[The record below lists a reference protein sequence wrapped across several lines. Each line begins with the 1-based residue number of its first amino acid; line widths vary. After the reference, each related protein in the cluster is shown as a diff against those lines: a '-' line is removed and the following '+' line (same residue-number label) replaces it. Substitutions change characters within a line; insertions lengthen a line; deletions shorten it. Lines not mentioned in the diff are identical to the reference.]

1 MLFFSINFVI
11 FFLIFIFLY
20 RIFPKYQLKIIFISS
35 IFFYAY
41 HNISHIWLLL
51 YFILLIN
58 LFLRAK
64 SNIYVY
70 IFLALTPLLLIKYL
84 NFFLSLIGLNSF
96 HNLTN
101 PLAISFL
108 TFTVISIIVDQHK
121 CCSRK
126 FSTNKVNILLV
137 FFPHLIAGP
146 IIRYKELSSQI
157 RNYIYPSKIY
167 LWMGFYLFTFG
178 IIKKVYFADNIG
190 VVVDFI
196 YLQENYNFIELLLV
210 IFGFSMQIYC
220 DFSGYTDMAI
230 GSAYIMGYK
239 LPINFNQ
246 PYLSSSPREFWRR
259 WHITLSNWLRDYV
272 YIKLGGSKSSRLNTL
287 RNLFITMVLAGL
299 WHRANLTF
307 LVWGIFW
314 AAAIFASS
322 LFEKLRFLYVKII
335 LTFILTSL
343 LWVFFRSPNLDVA
356 LNIYVSIFKLN
367 FSDSLITIQKYWHIF
382 LLIIFSIVWHFFDTQ
397 AFLLRNLRSFLRWK
411 TFFILILF
419 LTLATQTG
427 ENNQF
432 IYFEF

>member
-1 MLFFSINFVI
+1 
-11 FFLIFIFLY
+11 
-20 RIFPKYQLKIIFISS
+20 
-35 IFFYAY
+35 
-41 HNISHIWLLL
+41 
-51 YFILLIN
+51 
-58 LFLRAK
+58 
-64 SNIYVY
+64 
-70 IFLALTPLLLIKYL
+70 
-84 NFFLSLIGLNSF
+84 
-96 HNLTN
+96 
-101 PLAISFL
+101 
-108 TFTVISIIVDQHK
+108 
-121 CCSRK
+121 
-126 FSTNKVNILLV
+126 
-137 FFPHLIAGP
+137 
-146 IIRYKELSSQI
+146 
-157 RNYIYPSKIY
+157 
-167 LWMGFYLFTFG
+167 MGFYLFTFG

-287 RNLFITMVLAGL
+287 RNLFITMILAGL
-299 WHRANLTF
+299 WHGANLTF
-307 LVWGIFW
+307 IVWGIFW